1 MLFRL
6 SSLIPHVV
14 ALFFFSFSLF
24 MPLTSSVAFL
34 SSGTAFVVYCCIL
47 VSSFCGPFF
56 SLIFLLYIFFS
67 LLPFGLKQ
75 WKKFFLFVCLNWI
88 NSQCGILF
96 FNQQPNIE
104 WLSYIWF
111 FNVSFGCC
119 LCSEISFLISN
130 SVVVSIISGL
140 ERMLLF
146 TDYLAIIWVQLK
158 DEVGESRVA
167 KCT

>member
-1 MLFRL
+1 MWLLCFSLASHYSCLLLAPLPFWVLALPLWSIAAFLFLL
-6 SSLIPHVV
+6 SV
-14 ALFFFSFSLF
+14 ALSFLWFS
-24 MPLTSSVAFL
+24 
-34 SSGTAFVVYCCIL
+34 Y
-47 VSSFCGPFF
+47 
-56 SLIFLLYIFFS
+56 YIFF
-67 LLPFGLKQ
+67 LLSPFWAKAVR
-75 WKKFFLFVCLNWI
+75 KVFFFFFFFCLNWI

-104 WLSYIWF
+104 WLSYFWF